1 MCIINKNIEP
11 QKNPSDLDIISED
24 HQEDVSEDQ
33 EGDDFYL
40 NFNFFNDVE
49 EGPEEL
55 MFKVQILQ
63 EWIDKK
69 NPDFHF
75 LYDGHWI
82 KINYQWVF
90 YFYHPVMKER
100 AEEIY
105 RWLQEELNN
114 HPIE

>member
-40 NFNFFNDVE
+40 NFNFFNDV
-49 EGPEEL
+49 EEL